1 MHENQPENLGCWHR
15 SAVESRRG
23 IAAHRVQLLGNVHGR
38 ARCRETGRGHGMRS
52 HDQVRRRRNE
62 ERDSKASVVVLVS
75 WLSESLPRKEEI

>member
-1 MHENQPENLGCWHR
+1 M
-15 SAVESRRG
+15 
-23 IAAHRVQLLGNVHGR
+23 HGR